1 MRSTIGLVARI
12 LGALLGAATGLVA
25 VQLMRLRRMEFLP
38 GHPGFYVN
46 HVVRPPVEVPGASV
60 LRLAV
65 FGDSTTSGVGVDRA
79 EDSLPHLL
87 AERIAR
93 AHRRPVHV
101 VSYGWSGARVGDLP
115 SAQLPRAMRPL
126 RATETEPF
134 LPRTEVIAV
143 VVGANDATHRTP
155 RARFRQQLR
164 DTLAQIGDAAPDAE
178 VVLAGIPPLRGALPE
193 MEPLIFLAEQW
204 ARVLRAV
211 ARDEAAQAG
220 VRYADLAVELP
231 RRIRGRGDVLASDR
245 FHPSAEGYRAWAG
258 VIGDA
263 LFGDQTEAAARHA

>member
-1 MRSTIGLVARI
+1 MRTTIGLLARI
-12 LGALLGAATGLVA
+12 LGALVGAAAGLVA

-46 HVVRPPVEVPGASV
+46 HVVRPPLTASNAPV

-93 AHRRPVHV
+93 ARRRPVHV
-101 VSYGWSGARVGDLP
+101 VSYGWSGARAGDLP
-115 SAQLPRAMRPL
+115 AAQLPRALRPL
-126 RATETEPF
+126 RASATDPF
-134 LPRTEVIAV
+134 LPSTEVIVV

-155 RARFRQQLR
+155 RARFRRQLR
-164 DTLAQIGDAAPDAE
+164 DTFEQIGAAAPDAE

-193 MEPLIFLAEQW
+193 VEPLIFLAEQW

-211 ARDEAAQAG
+211 ARDEAARAD
-220 VRYADLAVELP
+220 VRYADLAAELP
-231 RRIRGRGDVLASDR
+231 RRIRGRRDILASDR

-263 LFGDQTEAAARHA
+263 LLGDDAESAARHA